1 VRLVSAH
8 PKKLLTAK
16 STSVSTAYLSLL
28 AQCNLLNVQVIEETA
43 VFQELGQD
51 VHVIRCQTH
60 TKQLHDIG
68 MTQLANG
75 ALVYEGFVIMR

>member
-1 VRLVSAH
+1 MLNNR
-8 PKKLLTAK
+8 K

-28 AQCNLLNVQVIEETA
+28 AQCDLLNMQVIEETA

-60 TKQLHDIG
+60 AEQLHDIG
-68 MTQLANG
+68 MTQLAIEIG
-75 ALVYEGFVIMR
+75 ALVYEGLVIMR